1 MQPELTTSDPFPLA
15 PLTYAR
21 RAEPAE
27 LPELMDSPCGYEEF
41 RSFLRD
47 LTELNHL
54 TRAYSHTLA
63 FLDRITDRITARIT
77 DRITAPIVEPHTPQ
91 PRPLRIPDAAPS
103 RPLRIPDATPSRPLR
118 ILDATQSRPL
128 RILDVGSGGGDTL
141 VAIAHWA
148 AARNLPVS
156 LTGIDLNPHSTRAA
170 RSLNSH
176 DPLAAGID
184 WINTDVFAYQPNPQ
198 PDVIISALFTH
209 HLSSP
214 EIVRFLSWM
223 EQHARLGWFINDLY
237 RSRRAAFW
245 FRFLPILL
253 GWHHFIQYDG
263 PVSLRRA
270 FVPEDWQRMLAQ
282 ANIAGAVIESHPMNR
297 LCVARMR

>member
-1 MQPELTTSDPFPLA
+1 
-15 PLTYAR
+15 
-21 RAEPAE
+21 
-27 LPELMDSPCGYEEF
+27 
-41 RSFLRD
+41 
-47 LTELNHL
+47 
-54 TRAYSHTLA
+54 
-63 FLDRITDRITARIT
+63 
-77 DRITAPIVEPHTPQ
+77 
-91 PRPLRIPDAAPS
+91 
-103 RPLRIPDATPSRPLR
+103 
-118 ILDATQSRPL
+118 
-128 RILDVGSGGGDTL
+128 ILDVGSGGGDTL

-223 EQHARLGWFINDLY
+223 EQHARLGW
-237 RSRRAAFW
+237 
-245 FRFLPILL
+245 
-253 GWHHFIQYDG
+253 HHFIQYDG